1 MFYVLYNICPGRSS
15 GSSGLGYA
23 VTKLCV
29 LVRRAFFLFGCTL
42 IAAVIIYIV
51 GRILIYLQANSERN
65 DIRKQL
71 KRLHRIEGSMKLY
84 NL

>member
-1 MFYVLYNICPGRSS
+1 MYCTIFVR
-15 GSSGLGYA
+15 
-23 VTKLCV
+23 VV
-29 LVRRAFFLFGCTL
+29 RLVRPVWDMLLLSFVYWFVVPFLFGCTL